1 MHHRLWDLRLP
12 PYAIREMRIQ
22 LAAQEWFLAS
32 IVTIRPLR
40 CVSVRCCVAL
50 RHDIRG
56 GGGSGLAGSVLVLCV
71 FGWIELRSW
80 VYYYDTDV
88 LWTLCGQGV
97 LLRAHTRPKNDKG
110 KRMRLFACGLWG

>member
-40 CVSVRCCVAL
+40 CVLWCGAVSHYGTISGEGR
-50 RHDIRG
+50 
-56 GGGSGLAGSVLVLCV
+56 GSGLAGSVPVLCV

-97 LLRAHTRPKNDKG
+97 LLRAHQPKKTTKENG
-110 KRMRLFACGLWG
+110 